1 MTSAK
6 IEKRMRLATA
16 KKQFFPNPLCRLFGR
31 ETVVGADWSVS
42 EKLFLRFGAFS
53 VRRTDEM
60 DESAVW
66 RTQNEMKITIAS
78 ECRAKREGVWGMC
91 PRIRSRRLRRLL
103 VQNKLGFKPS
113 LFCTHGC
120 SFFEPDAGRPG
131 QDMGVTRHYPRP
143 QQDRII
149 DELST
154 SLKDHGE

>member
-1 MTSAK
+1 
-6 IEKRMRLATA
+6 MRLATA
-16 KKQFFPNPLCRLFGR
+16 KKQFFPNPLRRLFGR

-53 VRRTDEM
+53 VRGTDEM

-103 VQNKLGFKPS
+103 VQNKLGLGQAYFVPGAATELS
-113 LFCTHGC
+113 LITRGC
-120 SFFEPDAGRPG
+120 SVFFCYNELVHCQTIDILVGVFTSKLRKARPNA
-131 QDMGVTRHYPRP
+131 PAF
-143 QQDRII
+143 
-149 DELST
+149 
-154 SLKDHGE
+154 